1 MHSTDDDPDAPATLE
16 RGPRRRSF
24 RWQVTL
30 VFGALVSLTAVLL
43 SYAGGEVLKNR
54 VRERTEQSLNVVT
67 LNVAR
72 TVASELFNG
81 SNEVQKMAGLDV
93 LWAHGLGTPDV
104 SQMLALN
111 QANSP
116 YMSWAGVADLQG
128 VVRSATGNV
137 LLGQNVGQ
145 RPWFIAGLK
154 SHLVGDVHPA
164 KLLAQYLP
172 AQANG
177 EPVRFVDFA
186 APLKL
191 KGQTVGV
198 LGIHGSVDWLHKL
211 IDKLLPSDALA
222 RQMEVFVFDKGGELV
237 FGPDGRLAPYVAI
250 GQKMPMPVPAEQLA
264 LAKTPV
270 VAVMPWADGH
280 DYLTSVF
287 HVQAINPVSDLGWQ
301 VATREPVDLAFAAV
315 RTATW
320 QALGIG
326 LATALLASLLAWWVA
341 GRVSRHLSSIAQA
354 ARDVEAGVSGAQIPL
369 LHSSTELQSLSTSL
383 NRMTQRLIDAKFE
396 VETEVQQRTAE
407 LQVANAALDQLAQTD
422 PLTGLLNRRGF
433 DILAKAAL
441 ALARRSGRP
450 LTVMMMDIDHFK
462 AVNDEHGHD
471 AGDYVLV
478 SLARLV
484 KERLREADVVGRVG
498 GEEFV
503 ALLPDTD
510 LEGAVVLAEILR
522 EAVAALHLP
531 CGPVTVSAGVALLGS
546 STTDMADLL
555 HQADM
560 ALYRAKGSGRNRVC
574 T

>member
-1 MHSTDDDPDAPATLE
+1 MNTPLDTSDAPSSWPFS
-16 RGPRRRSF
+16 GGHRSF
-24 RWQVTL
+24 RLQVAL

-43 SYAGGEVLKNR
+43 SFAGGEVLKNR

-72 TVASELFNG
+72 TLASELFNG

-93 LWAHGLGTPDV
+93 LWSQGLATPDV
-104 SQMLALN
+104 VHMLALN

-116 YMSWAGVADLQG
+116 YISWAGVADLRG
-128 VVRSATGNV
+128 VVRAATGD
-137 LLGQNVGQ
+137 LLVGQNVGQ
-145 RPWFIAGLK
+145 RPWYAAGLK
-154 SHLVGDVHPA
+154 SHMVGDVHPA

-172 AQANG
+172 PSSSG

-186 APLKL
+186 APLKV
-191 KGQTVGV
+191 KGETVGV

-211 IDKLLPSDALA
+211 IDKLLPPDAMA
-222 RQMEVFVFDKGGELV
+222 RQIEVFVFDRTGELV
-237 FGPDGRLAPYVAI
+237 FGPEGRLAPYAAI
-250 GQKMPMPVPAEQLA
+250 GQKMPAVLPVAQLTVAKAPAVA
-264 LAKTPV
+264 V
-270 VAVMPWADGH
+270 VAWADGQ

-287 HVQAINPVSDLGWQ
+287 RVQALNPVSDLGWQ
-301 VATREPVDLAFAAV
+301 VATREPEALAFAAV
-315 RTATW
+315 RTATL

-396 VETEVQQRTAE
+396 METEVQQRTTE
-407 LQVANAALDQLAQTD
+407 LQAANAALDRLSQTD

-433 DILAKAAL
+433 DVLAKPAL
-441 ALARRSGRP
+441 ALARRAGRP
-450 LTVMMMDIDHFK
+450 LTVMMLDIDHFK
-462 AVNDEHGHD
+462 VVNDEHGHD

-478 SLARLV
+478 ALARLMR
-484 KERLREADVVGRVG
+484 ERLREADVVARVG

-510 LEGAVVLAEILR
+510 LEGGVLVADMLR
-522 EAVAALHLP
+522 EAVAALQLP
-531 CGPVTVSAGVALLGS
+531 CGPVTVSAGVAMVGA
-546 STTDMADLL
+546 STSDMSELL

>member
-1 MHSTDDDPDAPATLE
+1 MNTPLDTSDAPSSWPFS
-16 RGPRRRSF
+16 GGHRSF
-24 RWQVTL
+24 RLQVAL

-43 SYAGGEVLKNR
+43 SFAGGEVLKNR

-72 TVASELFNG
+72 TLASELFNG

-93 LWAHGLGTPDV
+93 LWSQGLATPDV
-104 SQMLALN
+104 VHMLALN

-116 YMSWAGVADLQG
+116 YISWAGVADLRG
-128 VVRSATGNV
+128 VVRAATGD
-137 LLGQNVGQ
+137 LLVGQNVGQ
-145 RPWFIAGLK
+145 RPWYAAGLK
-154 SHLVGDVHPA
+154 SHMVGDVHPA

-172 AQANG
+172 PSSSG

-186 APLKL
+186 APLKV
-191 KGQTVGV
+191 KGETVGV

-211 IDKLLPSDALA
+211 IDKLLPPDAMA
-222 RQMEVFVFDKGGELV
+222 RQIEVFVFDRTGELV
-237 FGPDGRLAPYVAI
+237 FGPEGRLAPYAAI
-250 GQKMPMPVPAEQLA
+250 GQKMPAVLPVAQLTVAKAPAVA
-264 LAKTPV
+264 V
-270 VAVMPWADGH
+270 VAWADGQ

-287 HVQAINPVSDLGWQ
+287 RVQALNPVSDLGWQ
-301 VATREPVDLAFAAV
+301 VATREPEALAFAAV
-315 RTATW
+315 RTATL

-396 VETEVQQRTAE
+396 METEVQQRTTE
-407 LQVANAALDQLAQTD
+407 LQAANAALDRLSQTD

-433 DILAKAAL
+433 DVLAKPAL
-441 ALARRSGRP
+441 ALARRAGRP
-450 LTVMMMDIDHFK
+450 LTVMMLDIDHFK
-462 AVNDEHGHD
+462 VVNDEHGHD

-478 SLARLV
+478 ALARLMR
-484 KERLREADVVGRVG
+484 ERLREADVVARVG

-510 LEGAVVLAEILR
+510 LEGGVRVADMLR
-522 EAVAALHLP
+522 EAVAALQLP
-531 CGPVTVSAGVALLGS
+531 CGPVTVSAGVAMVGA
-546 STTDMADLL
+546 STSDMSELL

>member
-1 MHSTDDDPDAPATLE
+1 MNTPLDTSDAPSSWPFS
-16 RGPRRRSF
+16 GGHRSF
-24 RWQVTL
+24 RLQVAL

-43 SYAGGEVLKNR
+43 SFAGGEVLKNR

-72 TVASELFNG
+72 TLASELFNG

-93 LWAHGLGTPDV
+93 LWSQGLATPDV
-104 SQMLALN
+104 VHMLALN

-116 YMSWAGVADLQG
+116 YISWAGVADLRG
-128 VVRSATGNV
+128 VVRAATGD
-137 LLGQNVGQ
+137 LLVGQNVGQ
-145 RPWFIAGLK
+145 RPWYAAGLK
-154 SHLVGDVHPA
+154 SHMVGDVHPA

-172 AQANG
+172 PSSSG

-186 APLKL
+186 APLKV
-191 KGQTVGV
+191 KGETVGV

-211 IDKLLPSDALA
+211 IDKLLPPDAMA
-222 RQMEVFVFDKGGELV
+222 RQIEVFVFDRTGELV
-237 FGPDGRLAPYVAI
+237 FGPEGRLAPYAAI
-250 GQKMPMPVPAEQLA
+250 GQKMPAVLPVAQLTVAKAPAVA
-264 LAKTPV
+264 V
-270 VAVMPWADGH
+270 VAWADGQ

-287 HVQAINPVSDLGWQ
+287 RVQALNPVSDLGWQ
-301 VATREPVDLAFAAV
+301 VATREPEALAFAAV
-315 RTATW
+315 RTATL

-396 VETEVQQRTAE
+396 METEVQQRTTE
-407 LQVANAALDQLAQTD
+407 LQAANAALDRLSQTD

-433 DILAKAAL
+433 DVLAKPAL
-441 ALARRSGRP
+441 ALARRAGRP
-450 LTVMMMDIDHFK
+450 LTVMMLDIDHFK
-462 AVNDEHGHD
+462 VVNDEHGHD

-478 SLARLV
+478 ALARLMR
-484 KERLREADVVGRVG
+484 ERLREADVVARVG

-510 LEGAVVLAEILR
+510 LEGGVRVADMLR
-522 EAVAALHLP
+522 EAVAAMQLP
-531 CGPVTVSAGVALLGS
+531 CGPVTVSAGVAMVGA
-546 STTDMADLL
+546 STSDMSELL

>member
-1 MHSTDDDPDAPATLE
+1 MNTALDTPDASPALTVP
-16 RGPRRRSF
+16 GGRRSF
-24 RWQVTL
+24 RLQVAL

-43 SYAGGEVLKNR
+43 SFAGGEVLKNR

-72 TVASELFNG
+72 TLAGELFNG
-81 SNEVQKMAGLDV
+81 SNEVQKMAGLEV
-93 LWAHGLGTPDV
+93 LWAQGLATPDV
-104 SQMLALN
+104 SHMLALN

-116 YMSWAGVADLQG
+116 YISWAGVADPQG
-128 VVRSATGNV
+128 VVRTATGDV

-154 SHLVGDVHPA
+154 AHMVGDVHAA
-164 KLLAQYLP
+164 KLLAKYLP
-172 AQANG
+172 ASASG

-186 APLKL
+186 APLKV

-211 IDKLLPSDALA
+211 IDKLLPADAMA
-222 RQMEVFVFDKGGELV
+222 RQMEVFVFDKEGELV
-237 FGPDGRLAPYVAI
+237 FGPDGRLAPYAAI
-250 GQKMPMPVPAEQLA
+250 GQKMPQVLPAAQLA
-264 LAKTPV
+264 VAKVPS
-270 VAVMPWADGH
+270 VAVVHWADGQ

-287 HVQAINPVSDLGWQ
+287 RVQAINGVSDLGWQ
-301 VATREPVDLAFAAV
+301 VATREPEALAFAAV

-341 GRVSRHLSSIAQA
+341 GRVSRNLSMIAQA

-396 VETEVQQRTAE
+396 MEVEVQQRTAE
-407 LQVANAALDQLAQTD
+407 LQVANAALDRLSQTD

-433 DILAKAAL
+433 DVLAQPVL
-441 ALARRSGRP
+441 ALARRTGRP
-450 LTVMMMDIDHFK
+450 LSAVMVDIDHFK
-462 AVNDEHGHD
+462 GVNDDHGHD

-478 SLARLV
+478 ALARLM
-484 KERLREADVVGRVG
+484 KERLRDADVLARAG

-503 ALLPDTD
+503 ALLPDTN
-510 LEGAVVLAEILR
+510 LEGAVQVADCLR
-522 EAVAALHLP
+522 EAVAALPLP
-531 CGPVTVSAGVALLGS
+531 CGPVTVSVGVSMVGP
-546 STTDMADLL
+546 STSDMPELL